1 MTDWLVMYGV
11 NAVPHNILNPK
22 QRKVT
27 LALPSSLVIS
37 SLVISS
43 LVISSLVIS
52 ILSFTGCSKP
62 APAAKQEAPRPVRAM
77 VVGEATQAA
86 LSMSSLSLPGEIRPR
101 IESRLGFRVG
111 GKLMQRLLNV
121 GEAVKAGQVIA
132 RLDPQDAAPGLAS
145 AQAQLEGARTE
156 VKIAQIELKRVADLV
171 EKNFVSKAQ
180 LDRQQ
185 ATADAASSR
194 LNAAEAALKQAR
206 NAIDFQTLVADVDG
220 IITGVEAEVG
230 QVLAAGTPVYRVA
243 RRSEKELLINVP
255 ETELAAARTVSQW
268 QVILPALNRELQGK
282 LREVTPLADPAS
294 RTYAMRL
301 TLNGNLDGV
310 EMGMTANA
318 MARRGGSTASNL
330 IALPLGAIF
339 SKDGKPKVW
348 IVDAAGAVSLVAVEI
363 ESINEEQVFVRS
375 GLSSGQKVVT
385 AGANLLKLG
394 QVVRVEGASK

>member
-22 QRKVT
+22 QHKAT
-27 LALPSSLVIS
+27 LALLS

-185 ATADAASSR
+185 ATADAAASR

-220 IITGVEAEVG
+220 IVTGVEAEVG

-255 ETELAAARTVSQW
+255 ETELAASRTVNQW

-318 MARRGGSTASNL
+318 MARRGGSTPSNL

-348 IVDAAGAVSLVAVEI
+348 IVDASGAVSLVAVEI
-363 ESINEEQVFVRS
+363 ESMNEEQVFVRS